1 MKRVKRSSGHRKE
14 DGTGRVESERER
26 ILIGKMDEEK
36 RERMSRGY
44 EE

>member
-1 MKRVKRSSGHRKE
+1 MEWGEWKQ
-14 DGTGRVESERER
+14 RER
-26 ILIGKMDEEK
+26 ILIRTMDEEK